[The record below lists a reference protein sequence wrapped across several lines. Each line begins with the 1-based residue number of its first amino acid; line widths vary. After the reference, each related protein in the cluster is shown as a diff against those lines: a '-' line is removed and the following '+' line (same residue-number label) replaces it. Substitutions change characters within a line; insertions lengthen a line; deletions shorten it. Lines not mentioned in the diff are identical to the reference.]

1 MGLIESLL
9 EGAKTADETGLL
21 DTAQTAAKY
30 DPSTFVPTGEDWYT
44 MFEEGTDKSRAARL
58 AELRAYK
65 QFGVESGD
73 DIIANLGPKSGGYD
87 YTTIEAG
94 TGGYMQEVPGIYQP
108 KLTGGRTMFTAEQ
121 EEYMNL
127 LSWEE
132 KFNASNK

>member
-73 DIIANLGPKSGGYD
+73 NIIANLGPKIGGYN
-87 YTTIEAG
+87 YTSLEPG
-94 TGGYMQEVPGIYQP
+94 TGDGLSTVEGIYQP
-108 KLTGGRTMFTAEQ
+108 KLSGGRTRFTAEQ
-121 EEYMNL
+121 EEYMHL
-127 LSWEE
+127 LTWEDQM
-132 KFNASNK
+132 KSNE